1 MRNTISLF
9 MAFIFGGL
17 LTYGAMTISFEEWG
31 LIVTE
36 FGAGSQLYGMF
47 ESKRE
52 CLNGRK
58 TYIEEYVEIAGDLL
72 AKKGEKAVMLRVPST
87 KAVLPI
93 TFTCLPISKIR
104 GLSLATG
111 RFQNAK

>member
-1 MRNTISLF
+1 MRNTIYLV

-17 LTYGAMTISFEEWG
+17 LTYGAMKIRFGEWG

-36 FGAGSQLYGMF
+36 FGAGAQLYGIF
-47 ESKRE
+47 ETERE

-58 TYIEEYVEIAGDLL
+58 SYIEEYVEIAGDLL
-72 AKKGEKAVMLRVPST
+72 AKKGEKVVMLKVPTT
-87 KAVLPI
+87 KAMLPV
-93 TFTCLPISKIR
+93 TFSCLPISKIR

-111 RFQNAK
+111 SKK